1 MKISQDTLAILK
13 NFSTINSNLLVK
25 EGSYLTTISPTKNIL
40 AEANV
45 SETFDVEFG
54 IAIFRRSDLV
64 PIKPIF
70 LLEEG
75 KRKANLRAAY
85 EFEAFQDKVT
95 TGNLVSVYEM
105 FDALCESIVE
115 AVKEFEE

>member
-1 MKISQDTLAILK
+1 MQSIQNDEWAKAYIKHKT
-13 NFSTINSNLLVK
+13 
-25 EGSYLTTISPTKNIL
+25 G
-40 AEANV
+40 
-45 SETFDVEFG
+45 FDVEFG

-115 AVKEFEE
+115 AVKEFEESK